1 MKRKIL
7 IAVAALLLLAIVGV
21 VLLVQF
27 LDLNRIVQIAAREVE
42 KSTGR
47 QLTIGGNPHLIPALT
62 PTVVLEDLRFQNAA
76 WGSRPEMARCGRLE
90 ITLALLP
97 LLQGEVG
104 IRHLALKDV
113 MLLLER
119 NPDGVANWR
128 FTQERSAPGS
138 LVLPDRVE
146 IDNLQVTW
154 HDGTTQTTRE
164 VRLKT
169 LESRRDSVFSAAYQV
184 ALSGELSDQPLQL
197 STHLDLPSD
206 NTDPIR
212 LTDIQGR
219 FGETDLAG
227 DLTITLGE
235 NGSAALQGDL
245 RSERLDLTTSPAG
258 KEEQRRSGKVF
269 SRKPLPIPPLS
280 GLLQGE
286 IQYHARQVTG
296 LRLPLSD
303 LSTKIKLQ
311 KNLLTMQPL
320 RATLAGA
327 PADGLLRL
335 QNRSG
340 VPHLEF
346 ELNGKQL
353 DLGELF
359 HSLMGTDALSGK
371 GDLSLR
377 LQGHGSSVA
386 EIMAGLDGHSRLLA
400 GSGRI
405 RAGALE
411 TVTGGLRNIAGT
423 LLSSGSDSAV
433 MNCMASDFEIRQG
446 IATSRAFLVDS
457 EYSTLFGKGNINLA
471 NERIAFLLSP
481 KPKSVTLNVA
491 VPVKVGGTLA
501 HPDYTLEKMEAARKA
516 LGVIGLFAFPPA
528 ALIGL
533 GELGTGDQ
541 NPCLDIARGGKQQN
555 GKSGNPVTR
564 GANAVKESVEGIGQG
579 IKGLFGD

>member
-1 MKRKIL
+1 VKRKIL
-7 IAVAALLLLAIVGV
+7 IAVAVLLLLAIVGG

-27 LDLNRIVQIAAREVE
+27 LDLNRIVQIAAQEVE

-47 QLTIGGNPHLIPALT
+47 QLTVGGSPHLIPALT

-76 WGSRPEMARCGRLE
+76 WGSQPEMARCGRLE

-97 LLQGEVG
+97 LLQGEIG

-119 NPDGVANWR
+119 NPDGAANWQ
-128 FTQERSAPGS
+128 FKQARSAPTP

-146 IDNLQVTW
+146 IDNLQVIW
-154 HDGTTQTTRE
+154 HDGATQTTRE

-169 LESRRDSVFSAAYQV
+169 LESHRDSVFSAAYQV
-184 ALSGELSDQPLQL
+184 AIAGEFRERPLQL
-197 STHLDLPSD
+197 TTHLDLPSD
-206 NTDPIR
+206 KTDPIR

-227 DLTITLGE
+227 DLAITLGE
-235 NGSAALQGDL
+235 NGTAALQGDL
-245 RSERLDLTTSPAG
+245 RSQRLDLATPPAG
-258 KEEQRRSGKVF
+258 NEQRRRSGKVF
-269 SRKPLPIPPLS
+269 SREPLPIPPLS

-286 IQYHARQVTG
+286 IRYHAQEVTG
-296 LRLPLSD
+296 LRLPLRD
-303 LSTKIKLQ
+303 LSTSIKLQ
-311 KNLLTMQPL
+311 QDLLTMQPI

-335 QNRSG
+335 RNRSG

-346 ELNGKQL
+346 ELSGKQL

-359 HSLMGTDALSGK
+359 RSLMGTDALSGK
-371 GDLSLR
+371 GDLSLK
-377 LQGHGSSVA
+377 LQGSGSSVA

-405 RAGALE
+405 RAGALD
-411 TVTGGLRNIAGT
+411 TVTGGLRNIFGT
-423 LLSSGSDSAV
+423 LLSSGSNSAV
-433 MNCMASDFEIRQG
+433 MNCMASDFEIRKG

-457 EYSTLFGKGNINLA
+457 EYSTLFGQGNINLA
-471 NERIAFLLSP
+471 SERIAFQLSP

-491 VPVKVGGTLA
+491 VPVKIGGTLA

-533 GELGTGDQ
+533 GELGTGEP
-541 NPCLDIARGGKQQN
+541 NPCLDIARGGTQETQESK
-555 GKSGNPVTR
+555 NPVAR
-564 GANAVKESVEGIGQG
+564 GADAVKESVEGIGRG
-579 IKGLFGD
+579 IKGLFGE